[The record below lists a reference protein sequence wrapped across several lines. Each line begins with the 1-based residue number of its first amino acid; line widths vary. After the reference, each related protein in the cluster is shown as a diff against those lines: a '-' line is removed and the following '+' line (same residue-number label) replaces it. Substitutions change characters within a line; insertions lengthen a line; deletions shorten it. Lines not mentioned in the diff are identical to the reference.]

1 MEAGARPDGRLNKTF
16 TGGTA
21 LRVAEAA
28 GHTTIVSFLRGHRR
42 APAPAAAASVS
53 VEERAAA
60 ERNAELAATALLAEE
75 AAEGTRK
82 QHAQQKK
89 ASKKS
94 KAKMG
99 ANADSGG
106 AADRAKAVAVTEAAV
121 AAEPAAVAAADEALR
136 KAMAL
141 AQYEA
146 LARALEQH
154 CAQASEGVLA
164 EARALRERLHK
175 KQKKESQKLRRAH
188 AVEME
193 ELAGMPGLS
202 LADASPQLPHA
213 VAAAT
218 PAAAAPPPAAAQPLI
233 VTSLADAQ
241 LDTGRPEAP
250 ESTIGGQTTC
260 IVCFTN
266 PKSHAAVPCGHQC
279 ACGACSAQMKECPV
293 CRSPALMW
301 MHVRVA

>member
-1 MEAGARPDGRLNKTF
+1 
-16 TGGTA
+16 
-21 LRVAEAA
+21 VAETA
-28 GHTTIVSFLRGHRR
+28 GHTTIVRFLRGRHRR
-42 APAPAAAASVS
+42 APAPAAAALVS
-53 VEERAAA
+53 AEERAAA
-60 ERNAELAATALLAEE
+60 ERNAELAAAALLAEE
-75 AAEGTRK
+75 ADDEAKK
-82 QHAQQKK
+82 QQAQQQR

-94 KAKMG
+94 KAKEG
-99 ANADSGG
+99 
-106 AADRAKAVAVTEAAV
+106 ADRARAEAAKAEAEAEAAATEAKAEAEAAV
-121 AAEPAAVAAADEALR
+121 AKLAVTQAAVAAAAAAVAAADEALR

-146 LARALEQH
+146 VARALEQH
-154 CAQASEGVLA
+154 CAQASEGVLV

-175 KQKKESQKLRRAH
+175 KQKKQSQKLRRAR
-188 AVEME
+188 ALKME

-218 PAAAAPPPAAAQPLI
+218 PAAAAPPPAAAPPLI

-293 CRSPALMW
+293 CRKPALMW

>member
-121 AAEPAAVAAADEALR
+121 AAEPAAVATADEALR
-136 KAMAL
+136 RAMAL

-146 LARALEQH
+146 LARALEEH
-154 CAQASEGVLA
+154 CTQASEGVLT

-175 KQKKESQKLRRAH
+175 KHTKESQKLVGARRAG
-188 AVEME
+188 VRVRRRGC
-193 ELAGMPGLS
+193 AGVAWAAGSLNALSVRARTAGL
-202 LADASPQLPHA
+202 D
-213 VAAAT
+213 VGR
-218 PAAAAPPPAAAQPLI
+218 
-233 VTSLADAQ
+233 
-241 LDTGRPEAP
+241 GRPGARP
-250 ESTIGGQTTC
+250 RNCSLLW
-260 IVCFTN
+260 FTRRILYF
-266 PKSHAAVPCGHQC
+266 
-279 ACGACSAQMKECPV
+279 SAFYKV
-293 CRSPALMW
+293 LA
-301 MHVRVA
+301 